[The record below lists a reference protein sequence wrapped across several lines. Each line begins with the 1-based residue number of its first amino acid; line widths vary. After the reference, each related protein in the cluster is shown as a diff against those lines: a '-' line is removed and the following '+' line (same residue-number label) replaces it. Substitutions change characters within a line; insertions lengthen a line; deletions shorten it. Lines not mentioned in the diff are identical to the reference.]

1 MAEKLSA
8 KSAWKLNNALKKS
21 AATKPTKVG
30 TARVTRRD
38 SDGSVWVRL
47 PGSNVDTP
55 VNGQILSDAQVGDT
69 VSVRIENGRLS
80 LMGNASTPSVGQ
92 QQVNTT
98 VRPVRQTADN
108 ALETASTAQTAAELA
123 TSYAA
128 TAQTAASQAT
138 TAAGQAVSAAT
149 AAGTAAAQAQ
159 QDANSANASA
169 KGALLS
175 LATVEDV
182 VDTLTWI
189 TKHGTMALTTD
200 TAVDPSK
207 VYFVPDASGQ
217 YVVGGSTYSIVQN
230 PTTEGLSGYYELTID
245 KSVENYIAT
254 HVAVTNEGLWLTPT
268 SSNGYRVLI
277 ATGAGTT
284 YTTAGTYIIDNGGNV
299 RAIIGEVITLGNA
312 ADGSVVTIDSDS
324 MDMMHGTTEMLHFGY
339 GEGTAASGTAN
350 APYYTIGT
358 RAANSTVGNY
368 SMAEGYGTTASGY
381 ASHAEGRE
389 TTASSYQS
397 HAEGVYTEASGT
409 ASHAEGMYTEAS
421 GVGSHAEGSSTHGYK
436 IVASDFGSHAEGDA
450 TYGDVTASARAAH
463 AEGSATTASGT
474 ASHAEGAQTT
484 ASGTNSHAEGQAT
497 TASGA
502 NSHAGG
508 FQTIAAS
515 YNQTA
520 LGRYNVADANSTYA
534 IIVGNGTSASARSN
548 ALTVDWD
555 GTVDIGPTTV
565 TAEDSGL
572 KVHGSNISTASQT
585 ASANLYAL
593 IAGMF
598 DKGGNF
604 RSYLKHVDLTNGR
617 QGLQVETRREVNGS
631 NVYNGVQMLVDPS
644 GNRYVVLSDRAA
656 WLSALGY
663 TAPTALPLASG
674 CAAYSSG
681 QTPTY
686 SRDGHVVSVW
696 GAVKPTAEVA
706 AGGTL
711 TIGTLPAG
719 YRPSHDVYVLCQGSG
734 QNKWLLTVSTSGV
747 MTATRYSSGATLVV
761 IPTNAWL
768 PFCATFITTS

>member
-299 RAIIGEVITLGNA
+299 RAIIGETITLGNA

-324 MDMMHGTTEMLHFGY
+324 MDMVHGTDEMLHFGY
-339 GEGTAASGTAN
+339 GEGTAATGGTAD
-350 APYYTIGT
+350 APYYTLGT
-358 RAANSTVGNY
+358 RLANSTVGNY
-368 SMAEGYGTTASGY
+368 SVAEGVINTASGPTSHAEGYFTTASDISSHAEGFRTTASGSECHAEGSY
-381 ASHAEGRE
+381 SVASGFASHAEGYY
-389 TTASSYQS
+389 A
-397 HAEGVYTEASGT
+397 
-409 ASHAEGMYTEAS
+409 
-421 GVGSHAEGSSTHGYK
+421 
-436 IVASDFGSHAEGDA
+436 
-450 TYGDVTASARAAH
+450 
-463 AEGSATTASGT
+463 TASGDY
-474 ASHAEGAQTT
+474 SHAQN
-484 ASGTNSHAEGQAT
+484 SG
-497 TASGA
+497 
-502 NSHAGG
+502 
-508 FQTIAAS
+508 TIAAS
-515 YNQTA
+515 TDQTA
-520 LGRYNVADANSTYA
+520 LGRFNVEDANGDYA
-534 IIVGNGTSASARSN
+534 LIIGNGNGNVTSASARSN

-555 GTVDIGPTTV
+555 GVVDCGGIAPKWVTIDPSTFFSSMGSGWANDTSYTQLAYSPTLRRV
-565 TAEDSGL
+565 VGRL
-572 KVHGSNISTASQT
+572 RINSTA
-585 ASANLYAL
+585 AHSAGNNVIGTVAAAYRPHIRALCCTTTTRTYNLYLDAN
-593 IAGMF
+593 
-598 DKGGNF
+598 GN
-604 RSYLKHVDLTNGR
+604 
-617 QGLQVETRREVNGS
+617 
-631 NVYNGVQMLVDPS
+631 
-644 GNRYVVLSDRAA
+644 
-656 WLSALGY
+656 
-663 TAPTALPLASG
+663 
-674 CAAYSSG
+674 
-681 QTPTY
+681 
-686 SRDGHVVSVW
+686 
-696 GAVKPTAEVA
+696 
-706 AGGTL
+706 
-711 TIGTLPAG
+711 
-719 YRPSHDVYVLCQGSG
+719 
-734 QNKWLLTVSTSGV
+734 
-747 MTATRYSSGATLVV
+747 ATLVLD
-761 IPTNAWL
+761 A
-768 PFCATFITTS
+768 ATTATQTEFYLVADYTMA